1 MTGRTRAEGP
11 SMLVLEY
18 ENYYQAT
25 GDLDTLAERYGM
37 LYHALAHQQFV
48 DGCLQYYSS
57 DETFEDVMEAAFGQ
71 NILWEPDESLLSLY
85 SSLVMI
91 RAASFMAFL
100 ADELG
105 ENADAAMFTQMV
117 EDFLACLDATYWING
132 KGFYAVQADTATRE
146 PFARPYEDINTIPL
160 WLDVPGLDAN
170 RVRRNFEYVLDKLG
184 QRNGTIHSDVAWF
197 YDLVFSQT
205 SQSVQTG
212 MSHGYWLGNLDKMF
226 HPVADEA
233 FRRWR
238 DWPTAAGFTDE
249 AIVTDD
255 FGHLSILREPWGFA
269 GDISARFRSWE
280 SGVMGQAFLYH
291 LTGYDYDL
299 VTGTATLAP
308 HLPPE
313 WDDFALRGLSFGNG
327 RFDLE
332 VSRTADDGRRIVLV
346 TDEAAS
352 FALTLTVPMDEPFGG
367 ATVNG
372 EAVPAT
378 AAENDYGRVV
388 VRFSEFD
395 VPAGAAVEIVI
406 ATAD

>member
-1 MTGRTRAEGP
+1 
-11 SMLVLEY
+11 
-18 ENYYQAT
+18 
-25 GDLDTLAERYGM
+25 
-37 LYHALAHQQFV
+37 
-48 DGCLQYYSS
+48 
-57 DETFEDVMEAAFGQ
+57 
-71 NILWEPDESLLSLY
+71 
-85 SSLVMI
+85 
-91 RAASFMAFL
+91 
-100 ADELG
+100 
-105 ENADAAMFTQMV
+105 
-117 EDFLACLDATYWING
+117 
-132 KGFYAVQADTATRE
+132 
-146 PFARPYEDINTIPL
+146 
-160 WLDVPGLDAN
+160 
-170 RVRRNFEYVLDKLG
+170 
-184 QRNGTIHSDVAWF
+184 
-197 YDLVFSQT
+197 
-205 SQSVQTG
+205 
-212 MSHGYWLGNLDKMF
+212 
-226 HPVADEA
+226 
-233 FRRWR
+233 
-238 DWPTAAGFTDE
+238 
-249 AIVTDD
+249 
-255 FGHLSILREPWGFA
+255 
-269 GDISARFRSWE
+269 
-280 SGVMGQAFLYH
+280 MGQAFLYH